1 MLTRDTITDAVAAAL
16 REDAP
21 WGDITVEAAIPEQA
35 TITTALVAREPGV
48 FAGGEV
54 VRSAF
59 TLADPR
65 ITVTELAADGAR
77 FVAGQRLAVIE
88 GPARGV
94 LTAERI
100 ALNFSQR
107 MSAIATLTSRYVDA
121 IAGTGARIVDTRKT
135 TPGLRAFE
143 KHAVRVGGGYNHR
156 YSLSDAV
163 MIKDNHLAALGVSN
177 PSTDGQAVTT
187 ALRTIRE
194 RVGHTTSI
202 IVEVDR
208 IEQIPPVLAAGVNS
222 ILLDNFSLDELR
234 EAVALIDHRV
244 IVEASGNVSLETVA
258 DIAATGVDVI
268 SVGKLTHS
276 YGSLDLGLD
285 ELTLDL

>member
-65 ITVTELAADGAR
+65 ITVTELATEGAR

-244 IVEASGNVSLETVA
+244 VAEASGNVSLETVA

>member
-244 IVEASGNVSLETVA
+244 VVEASGNVSLETVA

>member
-1 MLTRDTITDAVAAAL
+1 M
-16 REDAP
+16 
-21 WGDITVEAAIPEQA
+21 
-35 TITTALVAREPGV
+35 
-48 FAGGEV
+48 
-54 VRSAF
+54 
-59 TLADPR
+59 
-65 ITVTELAADGAR
+65 
-77 FVAGQRLAVIE
+77 
-88 GPARGV
+88 
-94 LTAERI
+94 
-100 ALNFSQR
+100 
-107 MSAIATLTSRYVDA
+107 
-121 IAGTGARIVDTRKT
+121 
-135 TPGLRAFE
+135 
-143 KHAVRVGGGYNHR
+143 
-156 YSLSDAV
+156 
-163 MIKDNHLAALGVSN
+163 
-177 PSTDGQAVTT
+177 TT

>member
-1 MLTRDTITDAVAAAL
+1 MLTHDTITTAVSAAL

-21 WGDITVEAAIPEQA
+21 WGDITVQAAIPEDA
-35 TITTALVAREPGV
+35 CIRTALTAREPGV
-48 FAGGEV
+48 FSGGEV
-54 VRSAF
+54 VRAAF
-59 TLADPR
+59 ALTDPR
-65 ITVTELAADGAR
+65 ITVSELVADGTR
-77 FVAGQRLAVIE
+77 FQAGDQLAVIE

-107 MSAIATLTSRYVDA
+107 MSAVATLTAAYVDA
-121 IAGTGARIVDTRKT
+121 VAGTGARIVDTRKT

-143 KHAVRVGGGYNHR
+143 KHSVRVGGGHNHR

-163 MIKDNHLAALGVSN
+163 MVKDNHLAALGVSN
-177 PSTDGQAVTT
+177 PTSDAPAVTA

-194 RVGHTTSI
+194 RVGHTTCI

-208 IEQIPPVLAAGVNS
+208 LEQIQPVLDAGVNS
-222 ILLDNFSLDELR
+222 ILLDNFSHEDLR
-234 EAVALIDHRV
+234 AAVNLIDHRV
-244 IVEASGNVSLETVA
+244 VVEASGNVSLETVA

-276 YGSLDLGLD
+276 YCSLDLGLD
-285 ELTLDL
+285 ELTLDA

>member
-59 TLADPR
+59 TLTDPR

-234 EAVALIDHRV
+234 EAVSLIDHRV